1 MRKSI
6 LILLVV
12 FIVMLVAGVAFILNH
27 YLNDGSETLACVG
40 AFLIGSCIYGFY
52 WIVQNK

>member
-52 WIVQNK
+52 WIAQNK